1 MTLNAGHKYS
11 LLYRENLKKPIQM
24 QLSQKQKFISE
35 FVSAFFKSRLNFEHF
50 QRNGDPQSLC
60 ISEITDSKKRR

>member
-1 MTLNAGHKYS
+1 
-11 LLYRENLKKPIQM
+11 M

-50 QRNGDPQSLC
+50 QRNGDPQS
-60 ISEITDSKKRR
+60 